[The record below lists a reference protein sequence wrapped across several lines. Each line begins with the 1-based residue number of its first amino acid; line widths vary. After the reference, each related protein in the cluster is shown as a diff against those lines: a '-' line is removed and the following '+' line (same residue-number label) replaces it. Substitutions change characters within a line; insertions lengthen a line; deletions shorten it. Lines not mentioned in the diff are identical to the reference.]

1 MGTQKTRRDPSPLR
15 GLVAPVLRATPI
27 PMLETGMKRTRSFL
41 YSLLLLGLFS
51 ASAFAQTRSISG
63 RVTVEGSGEPLA
75 AASISVVGTTLG
87 TYTDDQG
94 RFTLRVPA
102 GPVALRVR
110 RIGFAQKTANV
121 SADASDINVG
131 LARDVLQLET
141 QVVTGTATTV
151 SSINAANAVTVISG
165 EKLNRVPT
173 QTLDNALQGRVPG
186 ATITQNSGAPGG
198 GIQIQLRGVSSI
210 NASFQ
215 PIYVIDG
222 VVVDNSAIANGLTV
236 ITQSARINFP
246 SAQDQ
251 RVNRSADINPNDI
264 ENIQILKGPSASSI
278 YGSRGTN
285 GVVIITTKQGRAGRT
300 TLDITQRFGT
310 SALSNQIGPFR
321 CFTSAQEVTDAGW
334 TDPGVDAAAWT
345 AATNK
350 CHDYEKEFYG
360 ENPFNYQTIG
370 SLRGA
375 TAAGTNFFVSGLV
388 QHDGGLV
395 HNDFYNKQSLRANVG
410 QQFGSRLNLR
420 ANTELIHSLTQRGI
434 SGNDN
439 TGINPYTTFSGTPSF
454 VDLKRQGDGSFP
466 KNPSTLVGNNN
477 PFQNAEIIKTPENVY
492 RLIGSAAAVY
502 TLVSQERQSL
512 DFTLRG
518 GVDSYSDQAKVIS
531 PATAYIEQV
540 NSLPGTLVNSQ
551 ANILSASLGGSL
563 RHTFIRDAFSATT
576 STGFSQSRRNSDVV
590 ANSGRGVFPGVTNVA
605 SATQIFTTE
614 AQGINKESSFFVQ
627 EEFLTLGER
636 LLLTAGV
643 NSERSSNNGDANK
656 YYAYPKFSASYRVP
670 FTPVRIDELKLRLA
684 YGRAG
689 NQPQG
694 GKFTFLTNLIEEG
707 VTGFRSSTVKGFPGI
722 KPETAS
728 EIEGGLDLTALSGRL
743 RLSATQFRKQVDNLV
758 LQASIAPSTGFT
770 SQSINGGQI
779 VTHGTELELGMTPVQ
794 AERFS
799 WVSNTT
805 YASNKGKVTR
815 LPVPPFIPISGS
827 FGSRFGNAFVQ
838 QGQLVTVLQAVNG
851 CTALS
856 SSGTCSSAN
865 RILTFV
871 GNSAPD
877 YEMGF
882 SNDFTFGP
890 VRLSS
895 LLDWRKGGLGINL
908 TNAYFD
914 GGLLADTAV
923 GNQRARD
930 FSAGKAVYVENSGF
944 VKLRELTLGYELPAG
959 VTSRLF
965 NGHAQTARVELSG
978 RNLKTWTKYTGLDPE
993 VSNFGNQPLGRFQD
1007 VTPYP
1012 PSRLFYLTIN
1022 TTF

>member
-1 MGTQKTRRDPSPLR
+1 MNK
-15 GLVAPVLRATPI
+15 I
-27 PMLETGMKRTRSFL
+27 RSSIL
-41 YSLLLLGLFS
+41 SLLLLALVS
-51 ASAFAQTRSISG
+51 ADAFAQTRRVSG

-75 AASISVVGTTLG
+75 AASVSVTGTTLG
-87 TYTDDQG
+87 TYTDEQG
-94 RFTLRVPA
+94 RFTLSAPD
-102 GPVALRVR
+102 GPQTIRVR
-110 RIGFAQKTANV
+110 RIGFSVKSVPVASGDVDVNV
-121 SADASDINVG
+121 TLN
-131 LARDVLQLET
+131 RDVLQLET

-173 QTLDNALQGRVPG
+173 QTLDNALQGKVPG

-198 GIQIQLRGVSSI
+198 GIQVQLRGVSSI
-210 NASFQ
+210 NASFS

-222 VVVDNSAIANGLTV
+222 VVVDNSAIANGITV

-264 ENIQILKGPSASSI
+264 ENVQILKGPSASSI

-285 GVVIITTKQGRAGRT
+285 GVIIITTKRGREGRT
-300 TLDITQRFGT
+300 TLDVSQRFGT
-310 SALSNQIGPFR
+310 AAISNKLGVR

-350 CHDYEKEFYG
+350 CHDYEEEFYG
-360 ENPFNYQTIG
+360 EKPLNYQTIA

-375 TAAGTNFFVSGLV
+375 SAAGTNFFVSGLV

-410 QQFGSRLNLR
+410 QQFGSRLNLS

-439 TGINPYTTFSGTPSF
+439 TGINPYTTFSQTPSF
-454 VDLKRQGDGSFP
+454 VELRRNADGTFP

-492 RLIGSAAAVY
+492 RLIGSATGVY
-502 TLVSQERQSL
+502 NIIARERQTL

-518 GVDSYSDQAKVIS
+518 GVDSYSYQSKVVS
-531 PATAYIEQV
+531 PATAYIEQT
-540 NSLPGTLVNSQ
+540 NALPGTLVNSQ
-551 ANILSASLGGSL
+551 ANVLNASLGGSL
-563 RHTFIRDAFSATT
+563 AHRIIRSAFTATT
-576 STGFSQSRRNSDVV
+576 SAGFGQSRRNSDII
-590 ANSGRGVFPGVTNVA
+590 ANSGRGVFPGVTNVSA
-605 SATQIFTTE
+605 ATQIFTT
-614 AQGINKESSFFVQ
+614 QGQSINKFFSLFAQ

-643 NSERSSNNGDANK
+643 NSERSSNNGDAK
-656 YYAYPKFSASYRVP
+656 KLYAYPKFSASYRLP
-670 FTPVRIDELKLRLA
+670 FLPTRIDELKFRLA

-689 NQPQG
+689 NQPEG
-694 GKFTFLTNLIEEG
+694 GKYTFLTTLIQEG
-707 VTGFRSSTVKGFPGI
+707 VSGFRASTVKGFPGI

-728 EIEGGLDLTALSGRL
+728 EIEGGLDLTAFGGRMRLSG
-743 RLSATQFRKQVDNLV
+743 TQFRKQIDNLV
-758 LQASIAPSTGFT
+758 LQASVAPSTGFT

-779 VTHGTELELGMTPVQ
+779 VTHGTELELGVTPIQ
-794 AERFS
+794 TDRFN

-815 LPVPPFIPISGS
+815 LPVPPFIPVSGS

-838 QGQLVTVLQAVNG
+838 QGQLITVLQAING
-851 CTALS
+851 CTLLNAN
-856 SSGTCSSAN
+856 GTCSAAN

-877 YEMGF
+877 FQMGF
-882 SNDFTFGP
+882 SNDLTFGP
-890 VRLSS
+890 VRFSS
-895 LLDWRKGGLGINL
+895 LFDWRKGGLGINL

-914 GGLLADTAV
+914 GGLGADTAV

-930 FSAGKAVYVENSGF
+930 FAAGKAVYVEPSGF
-944 VKLRELTLGYELPAG
+944 VKLRELTLGYELPATM
-959 VTSRLF
+959 TSRLF
-965 NGHAQTARVELSG
+965 NGRASAARIELSG
-978 RNLKTWTKYTGLDPE
+978 RNLATWTKYTGLDPE